1 MDNVM
6 QGRVVIAGRAEGEA
20 LVANE
25 PLSFWGG
32 YDYHTGEI
40 IDRRHPLSGQI
51 AARRV
56 LCLPF
61 TRGSSTTTAVLLEA
75 IKAGTAPAAIITTG
89 VDTFFALASIVADA
103 MYGQPVPLIALSAA
117 DFAQLHTG
125 DQLTVDED
133 GQITQST
140 PQSTPQS
147 TSEVFRDLGGLAL
160 TPPTP
165 ARDLGGLALTPPAHA
180 RDLPIATSPGTSEHA
195 VRVGD
200 EWAAPVVR
208 IEICIEAASEERVS
222 DAVRAA
228 YLGGAAR
235 VELCS
240 AMHLD
245 GLTPASQHIVAA
257 RQAFGDRPGLMAM
270 VRPRA
275 GDFCFSPA
283 EVDLMLQ
290 QIETAAAA
298 GANGV
303 VLGVLRP
310 QDNRVDVDAM
320 KVLASAARVN
330 GLKTTCHRAFDATP
344 DADEALDTLIDLGF
358 DRVLT
363 SGIPWGRK
371 GTALDGVERL
381 AATIRRA
388 QGRIEIVLAGGIS
401 PSNVGPLLARLPL
414 AAGLVSVHAYSGA
427 QANGQT
433 TVESVRAL
441 IEATNHSVV

>member
-1 MDNVM
+1 MSTII
-6 QGRVVIAGRAEGEA
+6 QGRVVIPGQAAGWA

-51 AARRV
+51 AAGRV

-75 IKAGTAPAAIITTG
+75 VKAGTAPAAIITTG

-103 MYGQPVPLIALSAA
+103 MYGQPVPLIALSAH
-117 DFAQLHTG
+117 DFAQLRTG
-125 DQLTVDED
+125 DLLAVDED
-133 GQITQST
+133 GRITR
-140 PQSTPQS
+140 S
-147 TSEVFRDLGGLAL
+147 TSEVFRDLGGLAS
-160 TPPTP
+160 
-165 ARDLGGLALTPPAHA
+165 TPPAHA
-180 RDLPIATSPGTSEHA
+180 RDLPIDISLGMSERA
-195 VRVGD
+195 VRKPA
-200 EWAAPVVR
+200 ERAAPAVKV
-208 IEICIEAASEERVS
+208 EICIEAASEEGVK

-228 YLGGAAR
+228 YLGGAAT

-240 AMHLD
+240 TMHLD
-245 GLTPASQHIVAA
+245 GLTPDPEYIIAA
-257 RQAFGDRPGLMAM
+257 RQAFGNCPGLMVM

-275 GDFCFSPA
+275 GDFRFSPA
-283 EVDLMLQ
+283 EVELMLQ
-290 QIETAAAA
+290 QIEMAAAA

-310 QDNRVDVDAM
+310 QDNRIAVDAM
-320 KVLASAARVN
+320 KMLVSKAKAAR
-330 GLKTTCHRAFDATP
+330 LKTSFHRAFDATP
-344 DADEALDTLIDLGF
+344 DAGEALDALIDLGL

-363 SGIPWGRK
+363 SGISWGVK

-381 AATIRRA
+381 VATIRRS
-388 QGRIEIVLAGGIS
+388 QGRIEIVLAGGIG
-401 PSNVGPLLARLPL
+401 PANVGLLLARLPL

-441 IEATNHSVV
+441 FEATNQSLT

>member
-1 MDNVM
+1 MDYVM

-20 LVANE
+20 LVASE

-32 YDYHTGEI
+32 YDFHTGEI

-51 AARRV
+51 AAGRV

-75 IKAGTAPAAIITTG
+75 IKAGTAPAAIVTTG

-103 MYGQPVPLIALSAA
+103 MYGQPVPLIALSAH
-117 DFAQLHTG
+117 DFAQLRTG
-125 DQLTVDED
+125 DWLIVDED
-133 GQITQST
+133 GRITRVHAS
-140 PQSTPQS
+140 PNS
-147 TSEVFRDLGGLAL
+147 TSEVSDDVGGLAS
-160 TPPTP
+160 TPS
-165 ARDLGGLALTPPAHA
+165 AHA
-180 RDLPIATSPGTSEHA
+180 RDLTIATSPGMSERVGREHA
-195 VRVGD
+195 KQAVIAVK
-200 EWAAPVVR
+200 V
-208 IEICIEAASEERVS
+208 EICVEAASEEGLS

-228 YLGGAAR
+228 YHGGAAT

-245 GLTPASQHIVAA
+245 GLTPDRQHIVAA

-310 QDNRVDVDAM
+310 QDNRIAVHVM
-320 KVLASAARVN
+320 KMLASAARVT
-330 GLKTTCHRAFDATP
+330 GLKTTFHRAFDATP
-344 DADEALDTLIDLGF
+344 DADEALDTLIALGF

-381 AATIRRA
+381 AATIRRS

-401 PSNVGPLLARLPL
+401 PANVEPLLSRLPL
-414 AAGLVSVHAYSGA
+414 AVGLVSVHAYSGA